1 MVVWTETGELF
12 TFAIGHGGSGS
23 LGNRGEEDELV
34 PRLVEVSITTA
45 KMLREQADGVPTQL
59 QLF

>member
-1 MVVWTETGELF
+1 MVVWTEMGELF
-12 TFAIGHGGSGS
+12 TFGHGGSGS
-23 LGNRGEEDELV
+23 LGNGGEEDEPV

-45 KMLREQADGVPTQL
+45 KMLREQADGVPKQL